1 MKVYNTLSGRKEE
14 FLPQGDEVKMYV
26 CGVTPYSDCHIGH
39 GMSYIIFD
47 VIRRYLQFR
56 GYKVKYVQNITD
68 IDDKIID
75 RANQLGISTA
85 ELAGKFTARYFED
98 MDALNISRADIY
110 PKVTEEI
117 PKIIEVVQGLVD
129 KGYAYPAGGSVYFR
143 VRNVPDY
150 GKLSH
155 RSLES
160 MMTTEGALGSDDKES
175 PMDFVLWKAAKP
187 GEPSWESPWGAGRP
201 GWHIECSV
209 MSLKYLGNT
218 LDIHGGGQDLVF
230 PHHENEIAQS
240 ESFTGIKPFAKYWL
254 HNGLVQLG
262 EEKMSKSL
270 GNLVTIREAL
280 ERYSADAIRIF
291 SLSSHYRSPLTYSE
305 VTLQATVVALR
316 ALSNAKWKLTEEY
329 SEMNRS
335 MLEDQGIKTDDITPD
350 ELFRKR
356 FISAMDD
363 DFNTAQALAA
373 LFDLAQE
380 INRAVNLGHE
390 DKVIEY
396 RETFKE
402 LAGVLGLSL
411 PEPKKPEMSPLEVQP
426 FIELQKSTIVKIRRA
441 KLEKVIEE
449 VERLLHEQGTDAQ
462 EATPYINLLREV
474 RNALRKEKHF
484 QLADEIRAR
493 LHELGII
500 LEDIPGD
507 TIVKH
512 KR

>member
-1 MKVYNTLSGRKEE
+1 MKVYNTLSGQKEE

-26 CGVTPYSDCHIGH
+26 CGVTPYADCHIGH
-39 GMSYIIFD
+39 AMSYIIFD

-75 RANQLGISTA
+75 RANQLGISIG
-85 ELAGKFTARYFED
+85 ELTGKFTARFFED

-110 PKVTEEI
+110 PKATEEI

-129 KGYAYPAGGSVYFR
+129 RGYAYPAGGSVYFR
-143 VRNVPDY
+143 VKNVSDY

-160 MMTTEGALGSDDKES
+160 TMTTESALGSDDKES

-187 GEPSWESPWGAGRP
+187 GEPSWESPWGPGRP

-240 ESFTGIKPFAKYWL
+240 ESFTGIKPFVKYWL

-270 GNLVTIREAL
+270 GNLITIKEAL
-280 ERYSADAIRIF
+280 EKYSPDAIRIF
-291 SLSSHYRSPLTYSE
+291 VLSSHYRSPLTYSE
-305 VTLQATVVALR
+305 EALEAAERGVDRLRQVVHSGSKGEKVGDR
-316 ALSNAKWKLTEEY
+316 ID
-329 SEMNRS
+329 SELYR
-335 MLEDQGIKTDDITPD
+335 Q
-350 ELFRKR
+350 R
-356 FISAMDD
+356 FIEAMDD
-363 DFNTAQALAA
+363 DFNTPQAIAT
-373 LFDLAQE
+373 LFDLARD
-380 INRAVNLGHE
+380 INRLSDEGYSVAQGQRVLL
-390 DKVIEY
+390 
-396 RETFKE
+396 E
-402 LAGVLGLSL
+402 LANILGLTLKL
-411 PEPKKPEMSPLEVQP
+411 PEEPTVDAEPLL
-426 FIELQKSTIVKIRRA
+426 ELLISIRN
-441 KLEKVIEE
+441 
-449 VERLLHEQGTDAQ
+449 Q
-462 EATPYINLLREV
+462 LRE
-474 RNALRKEKHF
+474 AKQW
-484 QLADEIRAR
+484 QLADEIRAK
-493 LHELGII
+493 LDELGVA
-500 LEDIPGD
+500 LEDTPQG
-507 TIVKH
+507 TVWRR